1 MGGVLVLYV
10 PLFLFPL
17 TSCATPNGPAHMYL
31 MVHKSPVLST
41 SYLSAGG
48 RQARK
53 DTMKFVVCLSVLV
66 GVLSLGQAYPAK
78 ASPSSSA
85 SLDRK
90 KAELRALEQELKGLM
105 QRAGLCGLLWQRS
118 RHEGEGMGALLS
130 RSV

>member
-1 MGGVLVLYV
+1 
-10 PLFLFPL
+10 
-17 TSCATPNGPAHMYL
+17 MYL
-31 MVHKSPVLST
+31 MVQKSPVLST

-53 DTMKFVVCLSVLV
+53 DAMKFVVCLSVLV

-105 QRAGLCGLLWQRS
+105 RRAGLCELLWQRV
-118 RHEGEGMGALLS
+118 GMRERG
-130 RSV
+130 RERC